1 MSAKIIERASG
12 LLDRRHFL
20 RSSGQSVLS
29 ASAVALLVGCESMAA
44 KSSSTTD
51 TSGDVDILNVAL
63 GLEWEAI
70 GAYQIGAESGLLEPA
85 VLSVAVLFQSH
96 HKEHADALVATIRQF
111 GGSPVDPKSQAEY
124 AEDLDV
130 ASISN
135 GTDVLRLA
143 ARLEKGAANAYLG
156 VIPAFQ
162 DPSLAQVSARL
173 AADETM
179 HWTALASALGQP
191 LPANALTFG
200 A

>member
-1 MSAKIIERASG
+1 MSARLIQQASS

-20 RSSGQSVLS
+20 KSSGQSVLS

-44 KSSSTTD
+44 KSSATANPAA
-51 TSGDVDILNVAL
+51 DVDILNVAL

-70 GAYQIGAESGLLEPA
+70 GAYQIGAESGLLDPA
-85 VLSVAVLFQSH
+85 TLAVAVQFQSH

-111 GGSPVDPKSQAEY
+111 GGRPVEPKSQAEY
-124 AEDLDV
+124 VEDLNV
-130 ASISN
+130 ASVRN
-135 GTDVLRLA
+135 GTDVVRLA

-162 DPSLAQVSARL
+162 DSNLAQVSGRL

-191 LPANALTFG
+191 LPNGALTFG

>member
-1 MSAKIIERASG
+1 MSARLIQQASS

-20 RSSGQSVLS
+20 KSSGQSVLS

-44 KSSSTTD
+44 KSSATANPAA
-51 TSGDVDILNVAL
+51 DVDILNVAL

-70 GAYQIGAESGLLEPA
+70 GAYQIGAESGLLDPA
-85 VLSVAVLFQSH
+85 TLAVAVQFQGH
-96 HKEHADALVATIRQF
+96 HKEHAEALVATIRQF
-111 GGSPVDPKSQAEY
+111 GGRPVEPKSQAEY
-124 AEDLDV
+124 VEDLNV
-130 ASISN
+130 ASVRN
-135 GTDVLRLA
+135 GTDVVRLA

-162 DPSLAQVSARL
+162 DSNLAQVSGRL

-191 LPANALTFG
+191 LPNGALTFG

>member
-1 MSAKIIERASG
+1 MSARIIEQASS

-44 KSSSTTD
+44 KSSATAD
-51 TSGDVDILNVAL
+51 PSGDVDILNVAL

-70 GAYQIGAESGLLEPA
+70 GAYQIGAESGLLDPA
-85 VLSVAVLFQSH
+85 TLAVAVQFQGH
-96 HKEHADALVATIRQF
+96 HKEHAEALVATIRQF
-111 GGSPVDPKSQAEY
+111 GGRPVEPKSQAEY
-124 AEDLDV
+124 AEDLNV
-130 ASISN
+130 AAIRS
-135 GTDVLRLA
+135 GTDVVRLA

-162 DPSLAQVSARL
+162 DPTLAQVSGRL

-191 LPANALTFG
+191 LPSGALTFG

>member
-1 MSAKIIERASG
+1 MSAKIIEQASS

-20 RSSGQSVLS
+20 KSSGQSVLS

-44 KSSSTTD
+44 KSSATANPA
-51 TSGDVDILNVAL
+51 GDVDILNVAL

-70 GAYQIGAESGLLEPA
+70 GAYQIGAESGLLDPA
-85 VLSVAVLFQSH
+85 TLAVAVQFQGH

-111 GGSPVDPKSQAEY
+111 GGKPVEPKSQAEY
-124 AEDLDV
+124 VEDLNV
-130 ASISN
+130 ASVRN
-135 GTDVLRLA
+135 GTDVVRLA

-162 DPSLAQVSARL
+162 DPALAQVSGRL

-179 HWTALASALGQP
+179 HWTALASALPGR
-191 LPANALTFG
+191 G
-200 A
+200 

>member
-1 MSAKIIERASG
+1 MSAKIIEQASN

-44 KSSSTTD
+44 KSSATADPSA
-51 TSGDVDILNVAL
+51 DVDILNVAL

-70 GAYQIGAESGLLEPA
+70 GAYQIGAQSGLLDPA
-85 VLSVAVLFQSH
+85 TLAVAVQFQGH
-96 HKEHADALVATIRQF
+96 HKEHADALVATIGKF
-111 GGSPVDPKSQAEY
+111 GGRPVEPKSQAEY
-124 AEDLDV
+124 VEDLNIAAV
-130 ASISN
+130 RN
-135 GTDVLRLA
+135 GTDVVRLA

-162 DPSLAQVSARL
+162 DPMLAQVSGRL

-191 LPANALTFG
+191 LPNGALTFG